1 MPDSQG
7 DPRVHLVMN
16 LVLSTVFAAVVVFGL
31 SLIGVAPFTPTNV
44 AIGALSIA
52 ILTFVVLR

>member
-31 SLIGVAPFTPTNV
+31 SLVDVAAFTLRNV
-44 AIGALSIA
+44 AIAALTIA
-52 ILTFVVLR
+52 LLTFVVLR